1 MLQHVDDV
9 PFFRQSLPSKL
20 KFMIFINPTLAT
32 RAFSTKTEAA
42 TAESSQGVLSQITTV
57 IGGEF
62 LAILDMSLQ

>member
-42 TAESSQGVLSQITTV
+42 TAESLEEHYEKIECIQEAEVL
-57 IGGEF
+57 
-62 LAILDMSLQ
+62 LRCHLD